1 MARLTDADVAAAL
14 ATLPGWVRHG
24 DARETPFELPTF
36 PAAVAFV
43 VAVADRAEAANHHP
57 DLDLRWR
64 RVRCALTTHDEGGLT
79 DKDVA
84 LAREIDAAA
93 GTVA

>member
-1 MARLTDADVAAAL
+1 MARLSDPDVVAAL
-14 ATLPGWVRHG
+14 VTLPGWVRRG
-24 DARETPFELPTF
+24 DEIEKTFELPTV

-57 DLDLRWR
+57 DIDIRWR

-84 LAREIDAAA
+84 LAREIDAAVE
-93 GTVA
+93 TVS

>member
-24 DARETPFELPTF
+24 DEIEKTFELPTF

>member
-1 MARLTDADVAAAL
+1 MARLSDPDVVAAL
-14 ATLPGWVRHG
+14 ATLPGWVRRG
-24 DARETPFELPTF
+24 DEIEKTFEFPTF

-43 VAVADRAEAANHHP
+43 VAVADRAEAVNHHP
-57 DLDLRWR
+57 DIDIRWR

-84 LAREIDAAA
+84 LAREIDAAVE
-93 GTVA
+93 TVS

>member
-1 MARLTDADVAAAL
+1 MARLSDPDVVAAL
-14 ATLPGWVRHG
+14 ATLPGWVRRG
-24 DARETPFELPTF
+24 EEIEKTFKLPTF

-57 DLDLRWR
+57 DIDIRWR

-84 LAREIDAAA
+84 LAREIDAAVE
-93 GTVA
+93 TVS